1 MGVKK
6 LQLFFN
12 YKYNMINKFF
22 NDATVFFLTVIGLP
36 HSQLWVI
43 IEGTVSLTQF

>member
-22 NDATVFFLTVIGLP
+22 NDVTVFFLTIIGLP
-36 HSQLWVI
+36 HSKSWVI